1 MPAAQP
7 SRSSVSN
14 VIGAIIAAG
23 LQPGAVHV
31 NADGSFCVDVASN
44 ANQAPAGGPTTDN
57 GPCAPRSADEAPS
70 WEDGK

>member
-7 SRSSVSN
+7 SKSSVSN

-23 LQPGAVHV
+23 LQPGAVRV
-31 NADGSFCVDVASN
+31 NADGSFCVDLAGN
-44 ANQAPAGGPTTDN
+44 ANQTPSGGRIKDN
-57 GPCAPRSADEAPS
+57 GLCAAVSVEAPS